1 MTIAKR
7 THPFPSRT
15 RKLSSSALMIL
26 GGRPP
31 GKVGRR
37 RIKGC
42 SEVAQWWSNRL
53 LTGRSW
59 VRAPP
64 SEPYIAEVAELADA
78 QDLKSCE
85 PQIRTGSSP
94 VFGITYKVFVF
105 KYHRGIEQLVARRA
119 HNPEVVGSNPA
130 PATKKKR
137 KLTNIVSE
145 YSTVAKSIK
154 IWVN

>member
-1 MTIAKR
+1 MGILLKGKPVAIAKR

-53 LTGRSW
+53 LTGRPW

-64 SEPYIAEVAELADA
+64 SESAVH
-78 QDLKSCE
+78 K
-85 PQIRTGSSP
+85 
-94 VFGITYKVFVF
+94 
-105 KYHRGIEQLVARRA
+105 
-119 HNPEVVGSNPA
+119 
-130 PATKKKR
+130 
-137 KLTNIVSE
+137 NIK
-145 YSTVAKSIK
+145 A
-154 IWVN
+154 

>member
-1 MTIAKR
+1 
-7 THPFPSRT
+7 
-15 RKLSSSALMIL
+15 MIL

-53 LTGRSW
+53 LTGRPW

-94 VFGITYKVFVF
+94 VFGTIIS
-105 KYHRGIEQLVARRA
+105 G
-119 HNPEVVGSNPA
+119 N
-130 PATKKKR
+130 
-137 KLTNIVSE
+137 
-145 YSTVAKSIK
+145 
-154 IWVN
+154 